1 MPMCKKHSK
10 MGYHI
15 PHPYSQ
21 YGMVCGC
28 TCCPYRTAIPA
39 CAVTTC
45 TCMCSGG
52 EAMPFLFVCLCVCLF
67 VNKISSSKIAKMLEF
82 LFNAN
87 NLIGMFLYLIQ
98 VQAVCF

>member
-1 MPMCKKHSK
+1 
-10 MGYHI
+10 
-15 PHPYSQ
+15 
-21 YGMVCGC
+21 
-28 TCCPYRTAIPA
+28 
-39 CAVTTC
+39 
-45 TCMCSGG
+45 
-52 EAMPFLFVCLCVCLF
+52 MPFLFVCLCVCLF